1 MEVEKVKYRM
11 FIKSK
16 RSIAIWVV
24 TSIAVLF
31 GLLTIKSGGSVIFI
45 DGVDRQA
52 AGNYVPLVVWFNF
65 LAGFVYIIAGAGLWM
80 QKQWAVKLSALI
92 VSATLIVYAI
102 LGLHIFSGGLYEM
115 RTVVAMGL
123 RSAVWSVIA
132 LVAYKKIT

>member
-52 AGNYVPLVVWFNF
+52 AGNYLPFVVWFNF

-92 VSATLIVYAI
+92 VAATLVVYAI

>member
-1 MEVEKVKYRM
+1 M

-16 RSIAIWVV
+16 RPVAIWVV
-24 TSIAVLF
+24 AAIAVLF

-80 QKQWAVKLSALI
+80 QKQWAVKLSVLI
-92 VSATLIVYAI
+92 VAATLIVYAI
-102 LGLHIFSGGLYEM
+102 LGLHILSGGLYEM
-115 RTVVAMGL
+115 RTVVAVGL